1 MAFGAVDSVQSYF
14 YGKGGGETMNLA
26 DWVIV
31 GIMLVS
37 SLISLKRGFVK
48 EALSMANWV
57 VAFVV
62 AMTFR
67 DPLAGLLVDTIATPS
82 IRDMVAFAVL
92 FAATLIVGAMVN
104 YLIGE
109 LVRMTGLS
117 GTDRLFGMIFGFIRG
132 FIIVMAVLLLLP
144 SIVPVDK
151 DPWWQQSVLIP
162 ELLQFED
169 WCLAA
174 VAEAKSLVG
183 RILG

>member
-1 MAFGAVDSVQSYF
+1 
-14 YGKGGGETMNLA
+14 MNWA
-26 DWVIV
+26 DWAILAILV
-31 GIMLVS
+31 VS

-57 VAFVV
+57 LAFFV

-67 DPLAGLLVDTIATPS
+67 DPLAALLEAQIVTPS
-82 IRDMVAFAVL
+82 LREMVAFAIL

-132 FIIVMAVLLLLP
+132 FIVVMAVLLL
-144 SIVPVDK
+144 VPPLVAIDQ
-151 DPWWQQSVLIP
+151 DSWWQESLLIP
-162 ELLQFED
+162 HLLEFED
-169 WCLAA
+169 WCRLAA
-174 VAEAKSLVG
+174 NELISFISKLFN
-183 RILG
+183 